1 MIKTNT
7 NGLTVKDLKDFL
19 SSYSDDTVI
28 CTPFIVGENKPAFI
42 IRDCTYHKL
51 GEEENLKGILIR

>member
-19 SSYSDDTVI
+19 SNYSDDTVI
-28 CTPFIVGENKPAFI
+28 CTPFIPNENKPAFI

>member
-1 MIKTNT
+1 MIKTNI
-7 NGLTVKDLKDFL
+7 NGLTVKELKDFL

-28 CTPFIVGENKPAFI
+28 CTPFTTNENTPAFM

-51 GEEENLKGILIR
+51 GAEENLQGILIR